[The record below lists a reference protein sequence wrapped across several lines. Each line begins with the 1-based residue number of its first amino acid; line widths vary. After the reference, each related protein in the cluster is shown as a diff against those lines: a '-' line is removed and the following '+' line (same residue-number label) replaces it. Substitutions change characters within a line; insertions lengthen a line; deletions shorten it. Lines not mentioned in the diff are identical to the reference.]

1 MADARSRIQALSP
14 DRRALIDALAA
25 GRRPDR
31 VPTTAAQERYWQLNQ
46 ADPADPRYLWPWA
59 LSLRGPLDTD
69 ALDRAVRSVLNRHDL
84 LTSTFRRQ
92 DGELWQLRGT
102 APARGPRIVRVPDG
116 AAGVQREIER
126 VNRRGRDLARQ
137 APVDTTLL
145 RLGPDDHVLVADIHA
160 IANDAWSMRLFLDDL
175 AAHYNGSAP
184 ASRPAPFAEHAA
196 RQRRWLAGEEA
207 ERQARHWG
215 RALADLPPAP
225 LPPAP
230 GGAADGRRCV
240 VRRAEVPAGAM
251 EAVRDIGRR
260 AGATPF
266 MTLYALFADV
276 LGTLTGR
283 TDVVVASSVS
293 GRDTRDTHHVIGC
306 FVNRVVL
313 RIDVG
318 GAAGDRELVRRGRAS
333 VVQALANARL
343 PFEHVVRRVAP
354 HAYHR
359 PAPLADV
366 MFVYDDQD
374 GRAATGAT
382 PRFTGLEASFVES
395 EYRTTRFALLLT
407 ARPVPSG
414 RLVLEAHCPSDPHH
428 VRTAQEVLRRC
439 VLRLARLRGA

>member
-31 VPTTAAQERYWQLNQ
+31 APTTAAQERYWRLNQ

-69 ALDRAVRSVLNRHDL
+69 ALGRAVRSVLNRHDL

-92 DGELWQLRGT
+92 DGELWQMRGT
-102 APARGPRIVRVPDG
+102 APARGPRLVEVSDG
-116 AAGVQREIER
+116 PGGVQREIER
-126 VNRRGRDLARQ
+126 VNRRGRELARQ

-145 RLGPDDHVLVADIHA
+145 RLGPDEHVLVADIHA

-175 AAHYNGSAP
+175 AAHYNGSPP
-184 ASRPAPFAEHAA
+184 ASRPVPFAEHAA

-207 ERQARHWG
+207 ERQARHWD
-215 RALADLPPAP
+215 RALAGLPPAP
-225 LPPAP
+225 RPAVP
-230 GGAADGRRCV
+230 GGAADGPRCV
-240 VRRAEVPAGAM
+240 VQRTDVPAGVM
-251 EAVRDIGRR
+251 DGVRAIGRR

-283 TDVVVASSVS
+283 TDIVVASSVS
-293 GRDTRDTHHVIGC
+293 GRDTPDTHQVIGC

-313 RIDVG
+313 RVDVG
-318 GAAGDRELVRRGRAS
+318 GTPGDQELVRRGRAS
-333 VVQALANARL
+333 VLAALANARL

-354 HAYHR
+354 HEYHR
-359 PAPLADV
+359 PAPLTDV

-374 GRAATGAT
+374 GWAATGAA
-382 PRFTGLEASFVES
+382 PRFTGLETSFVEP

-428 VRTAQEVLRRC
+428 VRTAQELLRRC
-439 VLRLARLRGA
+439 ALRFARLRGA